1 MKARLPGIVLIAM
14 MSFAAPVSNAGA
26 ADPIVRQRI

>member
-14 MSFAAPVSNAGA
+14 MSLAALVSNAGA
-26 ADPIVRQRI
+26 ADPTMRQSV